1 MKIILATYNDHKVR
15 EISGI
20 IAPIEV
26 TSLSRLGVELNFDDV
41 EDGETYAEN
50 ALKKVVA
57 ASRHVDGIIVADD
70 SGLEVDALGGRPGI
84 HSSRFGGPGISDAG
98 RCELL
103 LEEMEDVPGDKRGA
117 RFVCCVA
124 VRFPSGRESVF
135 NGELHGVI
143 SSEMIGEGGFGYDP
157 VVYLPDLG
165 LSVAEL
171 SPDEKNRISHR
182 AVAFAAMREA
192 LLNEES

>member
-1 MKIILATYNDHKVR
+1 
-15 EISGI
+15 
-20 IAPIEV
+20 
-26 TSLSRLGVELNFDDV
+26 
-41 EDGETYAEN
+41 
-50 ALKKVVA
+50 
-57 ASRHVDGIIVADD
+57 
-70 SGLEVDALGGRPGI
+70 
-84 HSSRFGGPGISDAG
+84 
-98 RCELL
+98 LL

-135 NGELHGVI
+135 NGELRGVI
-143 SSEMIGEGGFGYDP
+143 SREMIGEGGFGYDP
-157 VVYLPDLG
+157 IVYLPDLG

-192 LLNEES
+192 LLKEEP